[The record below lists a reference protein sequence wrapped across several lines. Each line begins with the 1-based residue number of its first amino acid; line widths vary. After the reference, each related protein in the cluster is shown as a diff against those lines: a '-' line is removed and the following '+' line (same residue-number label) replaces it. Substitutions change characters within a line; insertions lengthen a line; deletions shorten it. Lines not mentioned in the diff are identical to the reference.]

1 MTPAHRL
8 RALFQ
13 KTMLIELSNFLA
25 QATPAAPAPGPQ
37 TSILDS
43 IIPFAAIL
51 VIMWVLMIRPQQKK
65 QKELAAKI
73 ASIKPGDRVVTI
85 GGVHG
90 TVTSIKEGPTLVMRV
105 DENCKMMKSLDIWLR
120 YRCYPCPIPQFHTIP
135 LLYQNTL
142 F

>member
-1 MTPAHRL
+1 
-8 RALFQ
+8 
-13 KTMLIELSNFLA
+13 MLIEFSSFLA
-25 QATPAAPAPGPQ
+25 QAPGGAPP

-73 ASIKPGDRVVTI
+73 AAIKSGDRVVTI

-90 TVTSIKEGPTLVMRV
+90 RVTSIEEGKSTLVMRV
-105 DENCKMMKSLDIWLR
+105 DETCKMTVDKSAIANVLSKEA
-120 YRCYPCPIPQFHTIP
+120 
-135 LLYQNTL
+135 
-142 F
+142 